1 MYWLPLFKTNEQPL
15 FILMRYLMWKLI
27 ALMAKSQI
35 ICCVGKLPNCAHPSG
50 HPWVSHGEWEPLI
63 HFLSNGVQ
71 WIFCKLKVSITEDSD
86 FFVFWP
92 GFWYSLYPPVLW
104 VPNSPFF
111 SSWGESN
118 LEKHPIPYPF
128 IYEDGEEQCEGAALV
143 SSSIPWFCSALW
155 CLNLSDILWLFPTS
169 QWWKLKTS

>member
-1 MYWLPLFKTNEQPL
+1 MDWLALFKTNEQPL

-27 ALMAKSQI
+27 ALMARSQI

-50 HPWVSHGEWEPLI
+50 HPWLSHGEREPLI
-63 HFLSNGVQ
+63 HSLSNGVQ

-92 GFWYSLYPPVLW
+92 GFWYSLYPPVLG

-111 SSWGESN
+111 HHGEKVTWKNILSHIGHKPSIYLWGQGRSSVR
-118 LEKHPIPYPF
+118 
-128 IYEDGEEQCEGAALV
+128 EQHWQVQAFPGFVL
-143 SSSIPWFCSALW
+143 
-155 CLNLSDILWLFPTS
+155 LSDI
-169 QWWKLKTS
+169 